1 MSMKDKLKEMQDLL
15 KDWIKEEQERVSA
28 EIDFLT
34 DLKAAEALAPVS
46 DVISLVEAEVDLD
59 LATLLAEDS

>member
-1 MSMKDKLKEMQDLL
+1 MSMKEQLKILQDLL
-15 KDWIKEEQERVSA
+15 KDWVEEEEKRVSA

-46 DVISLVEAEVDLD
+46 DTIGILEAEIDLD
-59 LATLLAEDS
+59 LASLLEENV